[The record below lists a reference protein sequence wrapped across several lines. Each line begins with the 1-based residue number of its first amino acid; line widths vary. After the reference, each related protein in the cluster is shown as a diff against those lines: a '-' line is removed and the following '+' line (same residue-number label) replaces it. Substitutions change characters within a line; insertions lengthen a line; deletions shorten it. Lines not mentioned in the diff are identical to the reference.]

1 MEKLHI
7 LILIFLSGF
16 RSIAQ
21 DTSVN
26 ILVRA
31 DDMGAS
37 RSVNFAAIEAYE
49 KGIARSVEVMVPG
62 PWFEEAAALLRDRP
76 DLDVGIHLTL
86 TSEWSGIK
94 WRPITGCPSITDAEG
109 YFFPFIWKNDKSPE
123 SPYLTGVSW
132 DIGEIEHELRAQIEL
147 GMKRIPQ
154 VTHLSEHMG
163 CLSFSEEAKKLLEKL
178 AVEYNLSVDLSHVSR
193 FPRWS
198 GSEIPASMKVESL
211 RTQLEGLPAGD
222 YLLVEHPAYDD
233 RETQGLGH
241 VGYENVAE
249 DRAGVLKAFTDPKV
263 REIIARRVIQ
273 LKSYRDFR
281 IRSRADTRRPVSWVN
296 PEIPQMSGLSHHI
309 LKSKAMGHDVGFV
322 VWTPDVYQEETEQR
336 FPVIYFLHGMRGS
349 EASDAAGFSSRVAA
363 AIERGDIPPV
373 ICVFPNGG
381 RNGYRGTVEQMIV
394 GELIPQVDTQFRTI
408 SKAGSRGL
416 VGFSMGG
423 AGSVYLAAAHPELF
437 NVAASMGGGIRLE
450 NEELKQQVETSLH
463 AWKQR
468 DVGFFLVN
476 GDKDRPQAFNEF
488 VKMLTSVGIDHQQ
501 RVLDDTAHNLG
512 HYFDRSLRELLA
524 FVVDHIDF

>member
-1 MEKLHI
+1 
-7 LILIFLSGF
+7 
-16 RSIAQ
+16 
-21 DTSVN
+21 
-26 ILVRA
+26 
-31 DDMGAS
+31 
-37 RSVNFAAIEAYE
+37 
-49 KGIARSVEVMVPG
+49 
-62 PWFEEAAALLRDRP
+62 
-76 DLDVGIHLTL
+76 
-86 TSEWSGIK
+86 
-94 WRPITGCPSITDAEG
+94 
-109 YFFPFIWKNDKSPE
+109 
-123 SPYLTGVSW
+123 
-132 DIGEIEHELRAQIEL
+132 
-147 GMKRIPQ
+147 
-154 VTHLSEHMG
+154 
-163 CLSFSEEAKKLLEKL
+163 
-178 AVEYNLSVDLSHVSR
+178 
-193 FPRWS
+193 
-198 GSEIPASMKVESL
+198 
-211 RTQLEGLPAGD
+211 
-222 YLLVEHPAYDD
+222 
-233 RETQGLGH
+233 
-241 VGYENVAE
+241 
-249 DRAGVLKAFTDPKV
+249 
-263 REIIARRVIQ
+263 
-273 LKSYRDFR
+273 
-281 IRSRADTRRPVSWVN
+281 
-296 PEIPQMSGLSHHI
+296 
-309 LKSKAMGHDVGFV
+309 
-322 VWTPDVYQEETEQR
+322 
-336 FPVIYFLHGMRGS
+336 PVIYFLHGMGGS

-381 RNGYRGTVEQMIV
+381 RSGYRGTVEQMIV